1 MKTKNKISLIA
12 LTITLLLRVQGL
24 AQTITY
30 TNGNPVN
37 TTVAYGGQWTYSVL
51 WVSTGFYYK
60 LNTLGF
66 FKNTSSEIIYNNY
79 PTNGNFQY
87 TISGVSGADDG
98 YYYVGYSIVSYG
110 NGDLGVAGNSP
121 TVYLHVSPAVLTQ
134 PTNTTCLLGTTTS
147 LGIAAGPSTAT
158 FQWLDAATGTVV
170 ANTAAFTTT
179 ASMNGE
185 RVYCK
190 ISNSY
195 GSVSSSSAVLTV
207 GSAPAI
213 TTQPVSKTNV
223 VVGNS
228 ATLSVAAA
236 GTATLAYQW
245 YRNGVAITGA
255 NLNYLTFSPAA
266 LTNAG
271 MYLCAIGNSY
281 GTTNT
286 INSTVNVGI
295 PPAITNQS
303 GSLIVTQ
310 GQNANFTVSATG
322 TVPLQYYWQNN
333 SSIMAGA
340 TNTSYTISN
349 TTPADAAIYTCL
361 ASNLFGT
368 ASSTGAVLTV
378 IVPPGF
384 NQISSQ
390 LLNSGDMRLSF
401 VGNAGI
407 NYALDCS
414 FGLSPA
420 HWIPQATNPADANGN
435 LVFTNTP
442 DSTTNN
448 FWRIR
453 SVP

>member
-1 MKTKNKISLIA
+1 M
-12 LTITLLLRVQGL
+12 LRVQGL

-37 TTVAYGGQWTYSVL
+37 STVAYGGQWTYSVS
-51 WVSTGFYYK
+51 WVTTGLAKGYNYPLLFY
-60 LNTLGF
+60 
-66 FKNTSSEIIYNNY
+66 KNSPSYIAYDNY
-79 PTNGNFQY
+79 PTNGSFQY
-87 TISGVSGADDG
+87 TISGVSSADDG
-98 YYYVGYSIVSYG
+98 SYLINYANFLSYY
-110 NGDLGVAGNSP
+110 SP

-236 GTATLAYQW
+236 GTATLVYQW

-271 MYLCAIGNSY
+271 TYLCAISNSY